1 MPEVKGL
8 PAAADLAKNPLSET
22 HEFRQACSSCF
33 VKTGERVSLLSGS
46 GPADGTGR
54 WFQVEGDGSVITG
67 PGVLEY
73 VLHTEEHKCKKD
85 ALLGRIK
92 VSADQSWKLIR
103 PRPTKTQYVG
113 PYYICK
119 GTGAPLPPPRCFL
132 PVPERTLSFQ
142 RWLWGKSVCIRATAR
157 LRTARRRSTSGLWS
171 GRASSPGSSSS
182 TPTGTTPTPG

>member
-1 MPEVKGL
+1 MLWLNSFSVPGQFNSVVPTGMAVGMPEVKGL

-22 HEFRQACSSCF
+22 HEFRQACSLCF
-33 VKTGERVSLLSGS
+33 VKTGERVPLWSGS
-46 GPADGTGR
+46 GPVR
-54 WFQVEGDGSVITG
+54 SVQVKGDGAAFTG

-92 VSADQSWKLIR
+92 VSPDKSWKLIR

-119 GTGAPLPPPRCFL
+119 GTAAPLPPARCFL
-132 PVPERTLSFQ
+132 PVP
-142 RWLWGKSVCIRATAR
+142 
-157 LRTARRRSTSGLWS
+157 
-171 GRASSPGSSSS
+171 
-182 TPTGTTPTPG
+182 